1 MLFRSEA
8 IGQSDIVITTA
19 QVFGRAAPR
28 IVTADMVA
36 AMKPGGVI
44 VDMAVDS
51 GGNVEGS
58 APDQVVD
65 INGVSIIGVSN
76 LPAEVAKDA
85 SQMYAANLV
94 NLVTEYWDAETKQ
107 FNIDLEDDILKGC
120 VITHGGSLIN
130 DAIIARRAEG

>member
-1 MLFRSEA
+1 
-8 IGQSDIVITTA
+8 
-19 QVFGRAAPR
+19 
-28 IVTADMVA
+28 MVA

-65 INGVSIIGVSN
+65 VNGVSIIGVSN

-85 SQMYAANLV
+85 SQMYASNLV
-94 NLVTEYWDAETKQ
+94 NLVTEYWDEESQQ
-107 FNIDLEDDILKGC
+107 FNLDIEDDILQGC
-120 VITHGGSLIN
+120 TITHGGNLIN
-130 DAIIARRAEG
+130 QAIITRRSEG